1 MEEEVRPSS
10 RTSTGRQPTGVS
22 LEGNVDDEDFEE
34 EDSAFASTSL
44 YTDNHRPLGRIK
56 YNVARHS
63 DPGGCTADNCTMP
76 CYKTRCYSME
86 SSENLQSFRSRL
98 ICPPKLFFPVTPQIR
113 YVSERVVE
121 VFTANAKGRI
131 ELHHILHPNMPRHVH
146 DKIEALDLTDG
157 LSRHRIT
164 ARDVV
169 DRTPF
174 SVYGT
179 FHGRIAIVRAQCTS
193 GIENLTS
200 HEILRGEHPVVATRI
215 NQLDNSL
222 LAATD
227 FQSVSAQCSLLVLDL
242 ISQSKNSIEPRHVFN
257 ASTHSNMLDV
267 CWLWDHPAHLLLS
280 TSDSIRLF
288 DIRCPNR
295 TDQAL
300 FLNRGVTHM
309 ASNRYRTHIFAG
321 FNDDEIHIYD
331 SRQLFGPIQQI
342 KVHLDGF
349 NGLNTLRWNPY
360 MPYELLLHFRDS
372 PRILR
377 CNVHEL
383 GFDPFRR
390 KVSETFDIDDVFSME
405 QIWEGGLSS
414 KVVGRR
420 KMIYNSVD
428 NNYELLC
435 YGEMYDSCKEDPNA
449 PMPLC
454 WMTPASERAFYV
466 DEQGCRRS
474 GEKVADN
481 RSPSVRL
488 RRANTSLEAH
498 DTFSQISALNRIYSD
513 SMLNEKALRVKPKLN
528 SPGAQHVLALPVQ
541 ANSPMELVGAH
552 RFPRLA
558 AQSSIYQR
566 MYEKTRSKLI
576 RRLSISHDNLSKDNE
591 VMRHLV
597 YQAELEHKWKSS
609 TLLDRTADEC
619 VVDNDQ
625 TPVPEPVAARH
636 TNQESSSYRASNKE
650 IENNVGTTREAD
662 CEAEFEMSCKAHK
675 DSLSSIFDR
684 LGLNWNDPRALT
696 ESRSDVML
704 KNSQTEEPSDCY
716 IHRTYPQDSCE
727 SVTSKKVDNGYR
739 IKLQHKIL
747 SFDIAPI
754 GYSGVL
760 CLVERP
766 VGRPKFIF
774 APFIAPDEGFSIKP
788 ELVKVFQEI
797 RMWEAFDSI
806 PYNLYQT
813 MKSRL
818 HNGMDKITDR
828 EPFLS
833 ILQGLAERI
842 PRRCMQWLLSSARK
856 QPCYHESPELS
867 DFDYTT
873 SDGDEPS
880 SLDKTSLSSG
890 GCSYVPNLTVKGLPG
905 ILQLCSLETEKEVS
919 WQDCDSTHFT
929 FVKIARSPIR
939 RMILEPFC
947 LPVTED
953 KVVSD
958 EKFAASMD
966 ILKQIPVI
974 YLCLI
979 NGDTIRFIE
988 YTLFIRHKLGKPIFT
1003 NNPCSFL
1010 NAFYFFSTIVSRYV
1024 NKISCATNKSTPNY
1038 VARRLR
1044 LADKIEAF
1052 IKEHSESRLL
1062 NPLFVPMMLILLGE
1076 LTATNPETF
1085 TKIVLESPIMP
1096 LGLKVAWCTNLLSS
1110 AKMKEAFHYLFEKS
1124 LGLDRL
1130 LFVGLGRHPDSLHVL
1145 SEFLY
1150 TTQDCQVFSHLLVAG
1165 HCLEEDDQ
1173 VLDESESD
1181 DCSKSELDVESVKG
1195 LYGASLPSL
1204 FAMFPRSYLSV
1215 AEDMADFSHLARA
1228 ELCRYSFILQR
1239 MERFCFRR
1247 KLLNIVPHI
1256 YWPDFKTTVD
1266 ISCTFCGSSYET
1278 ALRNAESLISDQISQ
1293 GRLRPTVTRSA
1304 TSRSSGSVSS
1314 NMASLSLSFSGLS
1327 DSETN
1332 AMAVTPSSESYYDY
1346 NGVDGGTEAEIKRPP
1361 DSACPQCRKSYP
1373 RCSLC
1378 GLSYGTPV
1386 NDYDHPAGTFSMM
1399 FSTCLMCS
1407 HGGHTKHVIT
1417 WFEKE
1422 DECPVLG
1429 CDCRCLYLENG
1440 ISGRIRQRIMTP
1452 F

>member
-10 RTSTGRQPTGVS
+10 RTSIGRQSTGVS
-22 LEGNVDDEDFEE
+22 LEENVDDEDFEGE
-34 EDSAFASTSL
+34 NSAFASTSL
-44 YTDNHRPLGRIK
+44 YTDNNRPLGRIK

-179 FHGRIAIVRAQCTS
+179 FHGRIAIVRAQCTP

-242 ISQSKNSIEPRHVFN
+242 ISQSKTSIEPRNVFN

-372 PRILR
+372 QRILR

-414 KVVGRR
+414 KVAARR
-420 KMIYNSVD
+420 NMIYNSVD

-481 RSPSVRL
+481 RRPSVRL

-498 DTFSQISALNRIYSD
+498 DTFSQISALIRIYSD
-513 SMLNEKALRVKPKLN
+513 SMLNQKALRVKPKLN
-528 SPGAQHVLALPVQ
+528 SPGEQHVLALPVQ
-541 ANSPMELVGAH
+541 ANSPMEL
-552 RFPRLA
+552 
-558 AQSSIYQR
+558 
-566 MYEKTRSKLI
+566 
-576 RRLSISHDNLSKDNE
+576 
-591 VMRHLV
+591 
-597 YQAELEHKWKSS
+597 
-609 TLLDRTADEC
+609 
-619 VVDNDQ
+619 
-625 TPVPEPVAARH
+625 TPVPEPVAVRH
-636 TNQESSSYRASNKE
+636 TNQGSSSYRASKKD
-650 IENNVGTTREAD
+650 IENNVGTPREAD
-662 CEAEFEMSCKAHK
+662 CEAEFEMSC
-675 DSLSSIFDR
+675 
-684 LGLNWNDPRALT
+684 
-696 ESRSDVML
+696 
-704 KNSQTEEPSDCY
+704 QTDEHSDCY
-716 IHRTYPQDSCE
+716 IYRTYPHDSCE
-727 SVTSKKVDNGYR
+727 SVTTKKVDNGYR

-818 HNGMDKITDR
+818 QNGMDKITDR

-988 YTLFIRHKLGKPIFT
+988 YTLFIRHKLGKPVFT

-1096 LGLKVAWCTNLLSS
+1096 LGYKVAWCTNLLSS
-1110 AKMKEAFHYLFEKS
+1110 AKMKEAFHHLFEKS

-1165 HCLEEDDQ
+1165 HCLEEDDS

-1247 KLLNIVPHI
+1247 KLLNLVPHI

-1327 DSETN
+1327 DTETS

-1399 FSTCLMCS
+1399 FSTCLAGKYVMGLFTS
-1407 HGGHTKHVIT
+1407 
-1417 WFEKE
+1417 EKF
-1422 DECPVLG
+1422 DLIV
-1429 CDCRCLYLENG
+1429 N
-1440 ISGRIRQRIMTP
+1440 I
-1452 F
+1452 